1 MAQEIDLSQ
10 FHAIFFEEC
19 SEGIEAMESGLLNLG
34 IGETDTE
41 MVNTIFRA
49 AHSIKGGAGT
59 FGFTDISEFTH
70 GMETMLDEMR
80 EGRRSVTKD
89 AITLLLESVDCLRD
103 LVQCCKDKK
112 EINSDDLANLKQRLA
127 SLSAEESEPD
137 KSSTTEVDKQAS
149 SAGWFHFIPMKI
161 CSIAVMTLCAY

>member
-70 GMETMLDEMR
+70 GMETMR
-80 EGRRSVTKD
+80 EERR
-89 AITLLLESVDCLRD
+89 
-103 LVQCCKDKK
+103 
-112 EINSDDLANLKQRLA
+112 
-127 SLSAEESEPD
+127 
-137 KSSTTEVDKQAS
+137 
-149 SAGWFHFIPMKI
+149 
-161 CSIAVMTLCAY
+161 